1 MSTLL
6 PSDVLGQVVNHIDDY
21 SDVLNVALSNKALY
35 SVVVPYHLHF
45 RDLRTRL
52 HNPALWSWLSRLDD
66 LRAAQ
71 IRSLTI
77 LPDADFELYTMTPTA
92 IYDLREHMAPELAPF
107 ESRPLTVHQDL
118 DACREAEM
126 NLVSALKRMSCLRRF
141 RWYHV
146 PRPLIEGTDGVWSVL
161 QRLGT
166 VRELDILDVGDNG
179 IEVPPVAISETVCS
193 V

>member
-92 IYDLREHMAPELAPF
+92 TYDLRERMAPELAPF

-118 DACREAEM
+118 DACCEAEL

-146 PRPLIEGTDGVWSVL
+146 PRPLIEGTDDVWSVL

>member
-92 IYDLREHMAPELAPF
+92 IYDLRERMAPELAPF

-118 DACREAEM
+118 DACCEAEV

-146 PRPLIEGTDGVWSVL
+146 PRPLIDGTDGVWSVL